1 MPSTMKQAA
10 QGPDVARLLVL
21 VVLPL
26 LLQAGCGPRL
36 DPSQAFDAFASA
48 IESGDYASASAHLT
62 ARSAPVFDAVVA
74 IARSAPQSATAN
86 PSRAVPAG
94 ALSGSARAVGIADG
108 GSDFALLAVEA
119 TSPEGVERAQVIMR
133 LEDGHWRLDLP
144 DTESLWNRN
153 WSLSGGRNRG
163 PPGFIEIDGMPL

>member
-1 MPSTMKQAA
+1 MKQAA
-10 QGPDVARLLVL
+10 KRPDAVRFLVLLVL
-21 VVLPL
+21 PL
-26 LLQAGCGPRL
+26 SIHAGCGPRL

-48 IESGDYASASAHLT
+48 VEAGDYAAASSHLT
-62 ARSAPVFDAVVA
+62 ARSAPVFDAVVT
-74 IARSAPQSATAN
+74 IARSAPKSDTAD

-108 GSDFALLAVEA
+108 GGDFALLIVEA
-119 TSPEGVERAQVIMR
+119 NAPHGVERAQVIMR

-153 WSLSGGRNRG
+153 WTLSGGRNRG